1 MLKSI
6 QSKLLQSILNEVRM
20 SIINQLLSRE
30 ENIADLSKKLKI
42 ERSKLCY
49 HLNILASENIVNS
62 KYVILEEAHSKG
74 KAGKVYS
81 INQSRFKEA
90 KKVLENFKNE
100 VDKLGS

>member
-1 MLKSI
+1 MLKNI
-6 QSKLLQSILNEVRM
+6 QSKLLYSIFNEIRISILN
-20 SIINQLLSRE
+20 QLLLKE

-49 HLNILASENIVNS
+49 HLNILANEKILNS
-62 KYVILEEAHSKG
+62 KYIILEKARSKG

-81 INQSRFKEA
+81 VNPNKFKEA
-90 KKVLENFKNE
+90 KKVLEDFKNE